1 MSNNGN
7 KFTYKKVSPGL
18 VQIRNDK
25 IEKIK
30 LYNSLCQ
37 HEGYTK
43 KKNNPSY
50 SEVCIDY
57 VPLKNMLLPEDTL
70 VAKTHL
76 YAIPG
81 ALECGY
87 SQCINWTAESV
98 LNAQIRRSI
107 GRYTIARLKLA
118 SACIGISNSRS
129 FKVKNFYQCVESSE
143 KSTISFIIGG
153 FFCYQSATFWLN
165 SRHEKVKHFIHAGL
179 AEKASLSFTRKKDM
193 KTTPDYLI
201 ETTQGKWHTFES
213 KGGESSSRWQRIE
226 EGIAQLESVTEVGWK
241 GKQRIPVSTFV
252 CTHAS
257 MDTGKEISIHVVD
270 PDPVYPQSIIL
281 NHAVCVLLTKIAL
294 INLFDT
300 LVEDNPA
307 GIFKVAGME
316 EWIFIS
322 THHFDGIQLGIP
334 EKYLNLNKISVSNVG
349 VYLAL
354 KEIIDSALIENNEF
368 PATEEIEKEL
378 SHFFK
383 RTNSSRK
390 FMSFLTPLL
399 KKKLPYEETL
409 HLFSEYLGLSGM
421 AYDFCQEDERLEK
434 ALSESVRKHRSPWGG
449 LVRKAPLSGYDDP
462 WEKKQK
468 QNKMKP

>member
-7 KFTYKKVSPGL
+7 KFTYLKVSPQL
-18 VQIRNDK
+18 VQIRNVN

-50 SEVCIDY
+50 SDVCIDY
-57 VPLKNMLLPEDTL
+57 VPPKNMSTPVDTL

-87 SQCINWTAESV
+87 AQCINWTAESV
-98 LNAQIRRSI
+98 LNAQIRRGI
-107 GRYTIARLKLA
+107 GRYTITRLKLA

-129 FKVKNFYQCVESSE
+129 FKVKNFFQCVESSE

-153 FFCYQSATFWLN
+153 FFCYQSATFWLS
-165 SRHEKVKHFIHAGL
+165 SRHEKIKHFIHAGL
-179 AEKASLSFTRKKDM
+179 AEKASLSFMRKKDI
-193 KTTPDYLI
+193 KTTPDYFI
-201 ETTQGKWHTFES
+201 ETTQGEWHTFES

-226 EGIAQLESVTEVGWK
+226 EGIAQLESVTAVGWK
-241 GKQRIPVSTFV
+241 GKQPIPVSTFV

-257 MDTGKEISIHVVD
+257 MDTGKEISVNVVD
-270 PDPVYPQSIIL
+270 PDPVHPRSIIL

-294 INLFDT
+294 INLFET

-307 GIFKVAGME
+307 GVFKVAGME

-322 THHFDGIQLGIP
+322 THHFDGVQLGIP
-334 EKYLNLNKISVSNVG
+334 EKYFNLNKSSVRSVG
-349 VYLAL
+349 EYLAL
-354 KEIIDSALIENNEF
+354 KEIIDSALMENNEL
-368 PATEEIEKEL
+368 PAVEKIEKEL
-378 SHFFK
+378 SYLLM
-383 RTNSSRK
+383 RSNSSRK
-390 FMSFLTPLL
+390 IISFLTPLL
-399 KKKLPYEETL
+399 KKKLPYEEIL
-409 HLFSEYLGLSGM
+409 HLFSEYLGLPKM
-421 AYDFCQEDERLEK
+421 ANDFCQEDERLEK

-449 LVRKAPLSGYDDP
+449 LVREAPAPGHDDP
-462 WEKKQK
+462 WEKKQR